1 VTLLSKG
8 VVAGV
13 AALALSVLGGGEA
26 MACLPSIDTPEQ
38 LTERIR
44 PYHAGY
50 WNNASQVYL
59 ADVTEIAWTWQPSE
73 ESPDLSR
80 SGMSLVDRG
89 STRLRLRPLLTLKG
103 PEATEATDV
112 SFGRSSLDG
121 MQCGGPMWRDHTISP
136 GLGVRYIVYVGIN
149 PATPPGEVV
158 TVLAEDVRD
167 QTTLSAWDAAARRAR
182 RRD

>member
-1 VTLLSKG
+1 MSKSAA
-8 VVAGV
+8 AGV

-26 MACLPSIDTPEQ
+26 MACLPSTDTPEQ

-59 ADVTEIAWTWQPSE
+59 ADVTEMAWTWQPGE

-80 SGMSLVDRG
+80 SGMSLVDRR
-89 STRLRLRPLLTLKG
+89 STRVRLRPLLTLKG
-103 PEATEATDV
+103 PEATEATDL
-112 SFGRSSLDG
+112 SFGRSSFDG
-121 MQCGGPMWRDHTISP
+121 VQCLGPLWRDHTMSP
-136 GLGVRYIVYVGIN
+136 GLGARYIVYVGTN
-149 PATPPGEVV
+149 PSEVV

-167 QTTLSAWDAAARRAR
+167 RATLSAWDAAARR
-182 RRD
+182 RD